1 MFPIQ
6 FLRNKEALLLFITA
20 ASINAAVFIPIYF
33 IPIYFQFTR
42 GDDALDSAVRLL
54 PLIFLLCA
62 TILANG
68 KLMSRWGY
76 YMPWYVGGGVLAVVA
91 NVCLCKFQTF
101 VWEEV

>member
-1 MFPIQ
+1 MFPVQ
-6 FLRNKEALLLFITA
+6 FLKNKEAVLLFICA
-20 ASINAAVFIPIYF
+20 AAINAAVFVPIYF

-68 KLMSRWGY
+68 KLMSHLGY
-76 YMPWYVGGGVLAVVA
+76 YMPWYVVGGVLAVVA
-91 NVCLCKFQTF
+91 NVCLCR
-101 VWEEV
+101 